1 MDNTLRR
8 PLAHLTDGVL
18 LLLALQ
24 VTVWGAVTAYGIGVE
39 ATRLTVT
46 VSLLA
51 LGSLLLSA
59 LPDRGRALAV
69 PAVLAL
75 WALRLW
81 QSWERLGWGAARV
94 WCDLVNTLAREMP
107 GLGEIEPGLVLP
119 TEEWEALA
127 TDWLTV
133 AALPLALA
141 LGWLLGRRRKG
152 LGVALLTL
160 LPLLPAL
167 LITGAPAPWV
177 LAGLLGLWGVL
188 ALGSLTDET
197 DPNGTARGRLPAGVA
212 MALAV
217 ALL

>member
-1 MDNTLRR
+1 MDNTFRR
-8 PLAHLTDGVL
+8 PLAHLTDGIL

-51 LGSLLLSA
+51 LGSLLIFA
-59 LPDRGRALAV
+59 LPDRARHLAV

-107 GLGEIEPGLVLP
+107 G
-119 TEEWEALA
+119 
-127 TDWLTV
+127 
-133 AALPLALA
+133 
-141 LGWLLGRRRKG
+141 
-152 LGVALLTL
+152 
-160 LPLLPAL
+160 
-167 LITGAPAPWV
+167 PWPWPWGGC
-177 LAGLLGLWGVL
+177 LAGGGRAWGW
-188 ALGSLTDET
+188 SCS
-197 DPNGTARGRLPAGVA
+197 PCCPCSPPF
-212 MALAV
+212 
-217 ALL
+217 